1 MERKH
6 FILNAK
12 SILLILL
19 LVTTGCATK
28 SSMSADFNPDDPY
41 EKSNRKVFE
50 FNNKIDKLFLRPVT
64 DFYDK
69 ATPEFAQT
77 SITNFFANLDDIRIS
92 INNLLQGNVVESM
105 SDITRFFIN
114 SIFGLGGFFDVA
126 SEIGLEKHSED
137 FGQTLG
143 KWGAKPGPYLM
154 LPFLGPSTTRDAF
167 TFVGDTAL
175 APALSLDDNAARVGL
190 ISLDL
195 INTYSAFTGIAD
207 IESKDQYAFLRD
219 AYLERRKY
227 EINDGL
233 SEEDLSNDED
243 FEDFLSLIHI

>member
-1 MERKH
+1 MERDH

-12 SILLILL
+12 SILLILF
-19 LVTTGCATK
+19 LVSSGCATTK
-28 SSMSADFNPDDPY
+28 NQSNNFNPEDPY

-50 FNNKIDKLFLRPVT
+50 FNSKIDKLFLRPVT
-64 DFYDK
+64 DFYDS

-77 SITNFFANLDDIRIS
+77 SITNFFSNLDDIGIS
-92 INNLLQGNVVESM
+92 FNNFLQGNIVDSM
-105 SDITRFFIN
+105 SDLTRFFIN

-175 APALSLDDNAARVGL
+175 APTLSLDDSEARLGL

-207 IESKDQYAFLRD
+207 IESRDQYAFLRD
-219 AYLERRKY
+219 AYLDRRKF
-227 EINDGL
+227 EVNDGL
-233 SEEDLSNDED
+233 SEEDLSQDED
-243 FEDFLSLIHI
+243 FEDF

>member
-1 MERKH
+1 MERNH

-12 SILLILL
+12 SILLILF
-19 LVTTGCATK
+19 LVSSGCATTK
-28 SSMSADFNPDDPY
+28 NQSNDFNPEDPY

-50 FNNKIDKLFLRPVT
+50 FNSKIDNLFLRPIT
-64 DFYDK
+64 DFYDS

-77 SITNFFANLDDIRIS
+77 SITNFFSNLDDIGIS
-92 INNLLQGNVVESM
+92 FNNFLQGNIVDSM

-126 SEIGLEKHSED
+126 SEMGLEKHSED

-175 APALSLDDNAARVGL
+175 APTLSLDDSEARLGL

-207 IESKDQYAFLRD
+207 IESQDQYAFLRD
-219 AYLERRKY
+219 AYLDRRKF
-227 EINDGL
+227 EVNDGL
-233 SEEDLSNDED
+233 SEEDLSQDED
-243 FEDFLSLIHI
+243 FEDF

>member
-19 LVTTGCATK
+19 LVTTGCATTN
-28 SSMSADFNPDDPY
+28 SMSGDFNLDDPY

-126 SEIGLEKHSED
+126 SEMGLEKHSED

-233 SEEDLSNDED
+233 SEEDLSSDED
-243 FEDFLSLIHI
+243 FEDF